1 MKSKNTFLV
10 TLLVFLGVIFTS
22 HGQVEN
28 TFLGISAGEINTGN
42 YNTGFGKSALSINS
56 KHSNSAFG
64 AETLTNNAGGFNN
77 AFGNRALRINTS
89 GEFNCAFGTRALS
102 NNTTGSRNMA
112 IGHRSLEANING
124 NNNVGI
130 GYASLITNVGNN
142 NVALGHWSPRNLLSG
157 NSNVFIGSETAQNL
171 LNGSYN
177 VFLGKVIVSK
187 SISSQALAGNDTN
200 GTIILADGA
209 GKQRIFVHNN
219 GNTGIGL
226 GNNVIPANKL
236 DVKGGVVIGRNYT
249 PNGTFQSEYST
260 GAVAPLN
267 GLLVEG
273 KVGIGNILPNNKV
286 EITHGTLGNS
296 GLRFTNLT
304 SDYNPATMA
313 SSNKFLSV
321 NATGDVVLQKMPNLT
336 NTNSMLS
343 TANLMTSNV
352 NNSIASANIVN
363 SISNT
368 INVNNQLITT
378 VNGVATAPVNLPIP
392 NFTEVDGS
400 ITNELQTLSQ
410 TGNMISLSNNGGSFT
425 LPTFTDTDA
434 QSLLLTGNTL
444 SISNGNSVVLPT
456 YTETPQTVTQLGNV
470 VTLSDGGGSFTLPTF
485 TDTDAQ
491 SLTLTGNTLSISNGN
506 TISLPTTS
514 VTAGNNVTVTGNGS
528 TATPFLVSAVDTSL
542 YASNGSINQSTT
554 TNNNRIVDMNDS
566 NIWFDTSSSATNG
579 KMYLGSTAVFP
590 NTTGNYKLFVE
601 GGILTEK
608 VKVALRSSAN
618 WADYVFADDYKLMTL
633 KEVEKFITA
642 NKHLPGVD
650 SASELSKNGLDIA
663 EMQSKQMEKIEELTL
678 YIIEQNKAL
687 EKTQKEMEELKL
699 QMKALIAKTK

>member
-236 DVKGGVVIGRNYT
+236 DVKGGVVIGKNYT

-304 SDYNPATMA
+304 SDYNPTTMA

-378 VNGVATAPVNLPIP
+378 VNGVATAPVNLPTP

-444 SISNGNSVVLPT
+444 SISNGNSVVLPA
-456 YTETPQTVTQLGNV
+456 YTQTPQTVTQLGNV

-485 TDTDAQ
+485 TDTDSQ

-554 TNNNRIVDMNDS
+554 TNSNRIVDMNDS

-590 NTTGNYKLFVE
+590 NATGNYKLFVE

-633 KEVEKFITA
+633 KEVEKFITT

-663 EMQSKQMEKIEELTL
+663 EMQSKQMEHSITSTL
-678 YIIEQNKAL
+678 VATCTTSCICDIVI
-687 EKTQKEMEELKL
+687 KL
-699 QMKALIAKTK
+699 AV